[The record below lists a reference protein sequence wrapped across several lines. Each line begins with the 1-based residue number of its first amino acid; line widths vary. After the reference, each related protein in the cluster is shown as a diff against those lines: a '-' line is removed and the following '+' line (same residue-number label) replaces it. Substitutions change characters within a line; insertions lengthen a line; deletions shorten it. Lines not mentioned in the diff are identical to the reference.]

1 MTNEKT
7 IITFEDGK
15 TQKISL
21 KKGEQYYLDFDSVEE
36 AEVEYSIKGKDLI
49 LTVKQDSEKEIQG
62 GSIVLKNYASKDVSE
77 GVYYPSP
84 DDLLDDYISFSAAH
98 KKNSFT
104 GTRFADMAESTE
116 KNETFKLGAGSNTI
130 SFDTKAGFG
139 KDTVTLTSGED
150 LTLDISNT
158 DNLSY
163 EVQGKNLVVKANSVS
178 YVAEAKVSGT
188 VDGVEIPENTYSFT
202 LTEYETPDD
211 RNDSLRGKY
220 LFKGCEYGDNGT
232 FEDGKRAI
240 YLTNSDF
247 KEESV
252 TFDGATLS
260 EFRVYKVVN
269 GEKIDITE
277 EYKKGIASANDAD
290 DSYNKIL
297 AEEEG
302 IGGSIVLKDYAV
314 KDNGAAVTIGEE
326 DSDLAE
332 TLEFEVVAG
341 KKNTFTGTRFADMAE
356 STEKNETFKLGAGSN
371 TISFDTKAG
380 FGKDTV
386 TLTSG
391 EDLTLDIS
399 NTDNL
404 SYEVQGKNLVVKAN
418 SVSYVAEAKVSGT
431 VDGVEIPENTYSF
444 TLTEYET
451 PDDRNDSLRGKYLF
465 KGCEYGDNGTFEDGK
480 RAIYLTNSDF
490 KEESVT
496 FDGATLSEFRV
507 YKVVNGEKIDITEEY
522 KKGIASA
529 NDADDSYNKILAEEE
544 GIGGSIVLKDYAVKD
559 NGAAVTIGVEDSD
572 LAETLEFE
580 VVAGKKNTF
589 TGTRLNNTATS
600 TEKNDTFKLG
610 TGKDTITF
618 GENFGKDTVVL
629 SKGEEL
635 TLNFAE
641 DTELTYSKNGNN
653 IILTDKNNNSVTI
666 KDYLKGNA
674 MVSVGSDDLTDLIN
688 NSESEFLTYGKGA
701 DYKKAQTLK
710 GTLLDETFVSGKGND
725 KLYGGGGTNTY
736 QFAAGSGKDTV
747 YATGE
752 QDTLNFDED
761 VKLTYSRKGNDIV
774 ITGTKTADD
783 KSEVVNQVTVKNYLK
798 GEQYVYVGENELINE
813 LNAQGFTYGNA
824 ESKKAQK
831 LSGSLLDETF
841 VGGAKADK
849 IYTGSGDD
857 TINAGAGNDTIYVNG
872 EGTKSITIG
881 KADGND
887 TIVMSSEADLELTY
901 GGEGEPRYV
910 RKGNDLVISYKYS
923 DVEKEQVTTIKNY
936 YKYTDLDSEPDS
948 EYGATLTVNE
958 KR

>member
-1 MTNEKT
+1 MTNDKT
-7 IITFEDGK
+7 ITFEDGK

-21 KKGEQYYLDFDSVEE
+21 KKGEQYYLDFDSVEDT
-36 AEVEYSIKGKDLI
+36 EVEYSIKGKDLI
-49 LTVKQDSEKEIQG
+49 LTVKPDSEKEIQG

-84 DDLLDDYISFSAAH
+84 DDLLDNYISFAAAH

-104 GTRFADMAESTE
+104 GTRFADVAESTE
-116 KNETFKLGAGSNTI
+116 KNETFKLGTGSNTI

-139 KDTVTLTSGED
+139 KDTVTLTSGEN

-163 EVQGKNLVVKANSVS
+163 EVQGKNLVVKADSVS

-247 KEESV
+247 KEDSV

-260 EFRVYKVVN
+260 EFKVYKVVN

-302 IGGSIVLKDYAV
+302 LGGSIVLKDYAV
-314 KDNGAAVTIGEE
+314 KDNGVTVAIGE
-326 DSDLAE
+326 
-332 TLEFEVVAG
+332 
-341 KKNTFTGTRFADMAE
+341 
-356 STEKNETFKLGAGSN
+356 
-371 TISFDTKAG
+371 
-380 FGKDTV
+380 
-386 TLTSG
+386 
-391 EDLTLDIS
+391 
-399 NTDNL
+399 
-404 SYEVQGKNLVVKAN
+404 
-418 SVSYVAEAKVSGT
+418 
-431 VDGVEIPENTYSF
+431 
-444 TLTEYET
+444 
-451 PDDRNDSLRGKYLF
+451 
-465 KGCEYGDNGTFEDGK
+465 
-480 RAIYLTNSDF
+480 
-490 KEESVT
+490 
-496 FDGATLSEFRV
+496 
-507 YKVVNGEKIDITEEY
+507 
-522 KKGIASA
+522 
-529 NDADDSYNKILAEEE
+529 
-544 GIGGSIVLKDYAVKD
+544 
-559 NGAAVTIGVEDSD
+559 EDSD

-618 GENFGKDTVVL
+618 GENFGNDTVVL
-629 SKGEEL
+629 SNGEEL
-635 TLNFAE
+635 VLNFAE
-641 DTELTYSKNGNN
+641 DTELTYSKKGNS
-653 IILTDKNNNSVTI
+653 IILTDKNNNSVTV

-688 NSESEFLTYGKGA
+688 ESKADFLTYGKGA

-725 KLYGGGGTNTY
+725 KLYGGGGINTY

-752 QDTLNFDED
+752 QDILNFDED

-774 ITGTKTADD
+774 ISGTKTTED

-798 GEQYVYVGENELINE
+798 GDQNVYVGEEELISE

-872 EGTKSITIG
+872 TGTKSITIG

-887 TIVMSSEADLELTY
+887 TIVMSSVADLDLTY

-936 YKYTDLDSEPDS
+936 YKYTNLGDEYDD

-958 KR
+958 KNVTDNMVVTEVIGSAKNDKYDFDNYVQNAEIVVTDKKGNDIYNVEDFSTNIIIDDRAGRDTLNLNVSTDNMSIIFNVDKNGNANGSLFLAENAEDVVNETGNSVELVNYFGKGKIETITSYEGENIETVDMSSWVAKVTSDVQSWLGGTDYADAMAVLESGNETDITALLAVYQNASYEAATPVA

>member
-7 IITFEDGK
+7 ITFEDGK

-49 LTVKQDSEKEIQG
+49 LTVKPDSEKEIQG

-341 KKNTFTGTRFADMAE
+341 KKNTFTGTR
-356 STEKNETFKLGAGSN
+356 
-371 TISFDTKAG
+371 
-380 FGKDTV
+380 
-386 TLTSG
+386 
-391 EDLTLDIS
+391 
-399 NTDNL
+399 
-404 SYEVQGKNLVVKAN
+404 
-418 SVSYVAEAKVSGT
+418 
-431 VDGVEIPENTYSF
+431 
-444 TLTEYET
+444 
-451 PDDRNDSLRGKYLF
+451 
-465 KGCEYGDNGTFEDGK
+465 
-480 RAIYLTNSDF
+480 
-490 KEESVT
+490 
-496 FDGATLSEFRV
+496 
-507 YKVVNGEKIDITEEY
+507 
-522 KKGIASA
+522 
-529 NDADDSYNKILAEEE
+529 
-544 GIGGSIVLKDYAVKD
+544 
-559 NGAAVTIGVEDSD
+559 
-572 LAETLEFE
+572 
-580 VVAGKKNTF
+580 
-589 TGTRLNNTATS
+589 LNNTATS

-725 KLYGGGGTNTY
+725 KLYGGGGINTY

-958 KR
+958 KKVTNDMVGTEVTGSAKNDTYNFDEYAQNAEIIVTDKKGNDIYNVEDFRTNIIIDDRAGRDTLNVGVSTDHMAIMFNVTKEGQANGSLFLAEKVEDVVNEIGNAVEIVNYFGKGKIETITSYEGEDIEAVDMSNWVAKVTSDVQSWLGGTDYADAMAVLESGNETDITALLAVYQNASYEAATPVA